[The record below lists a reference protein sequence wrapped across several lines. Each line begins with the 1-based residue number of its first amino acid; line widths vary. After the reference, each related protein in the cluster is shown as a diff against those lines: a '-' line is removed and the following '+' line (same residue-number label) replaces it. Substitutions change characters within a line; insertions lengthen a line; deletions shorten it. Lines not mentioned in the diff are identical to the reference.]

1 MSPRA
6 LAAPAILPF
15 LLLRTARPIT
25 IEDAKRP
32 DGDID
37 ADEYLW
43 DKLPGRCCFMVKE
56 ICPWPDAPR
65 ELCEKEAP
73 TTCAECDVWAEPDN
87 MCHTSAENCM
97 QCGMKLYCGVP
108 PPLADANKVC
118 TGDSH
123 VGMGCFDA
131 ANTGLCAS
139 KGLPDCQDRCRR
151 CACAVLS
158 RVRVTRLRASILPP
172 RRLSRRHTPCRVQI
186 TLLPRFA
193 NTGL

>member
-15 LLLRTARPIT
+15 LRTACPIT

-151 CACAVLS
+151 CAYAV
-158 RVRVTRLRASILPP
+158 RA
-172 RRLSRRHTPCRVQI
+172 
-186 TLLPRFA
+186 
-193 NTGL
+193 G

>member
-32 DGDID
+32 DGDIA

-151 CACAVLS
+151 CAYAV
-158 RVRVTRLRASILPP
+158 RA
-172 RRLSRRHTPCRVQI
+172 
-186 TLLPRFA
+186 
-193 NTGL
+193 G